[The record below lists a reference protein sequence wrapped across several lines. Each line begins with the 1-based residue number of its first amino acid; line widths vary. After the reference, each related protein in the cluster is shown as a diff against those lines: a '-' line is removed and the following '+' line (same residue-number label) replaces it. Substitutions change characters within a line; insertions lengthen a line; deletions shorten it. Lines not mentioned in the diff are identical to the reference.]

1 MVVMPDTGRMGIH
14 DANRMSSIMPV
25 QNAGAEKPIRATMVT
40 RWLVQLF
47 GRRPA
52 CTPRQTP
59 MRTAAHTAVTTSSSV
74 AGRRS

>member
-40 RWLVQLF
+40 RWLVQLVRTPP
-47 GRRPA
+47 GLHAEADADEDRRRN
-52 CTPRQTP
+52 T
-59 MRTAAHTAVTTSSSV
+59 
-74 AGRRS
+74 GG